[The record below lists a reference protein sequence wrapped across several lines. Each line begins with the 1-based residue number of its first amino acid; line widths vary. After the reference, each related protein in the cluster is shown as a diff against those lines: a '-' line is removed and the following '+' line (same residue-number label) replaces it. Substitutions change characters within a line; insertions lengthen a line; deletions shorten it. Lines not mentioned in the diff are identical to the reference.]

1 MRARERAGFSIENRG
16 ARRSVARCSGKG
28 SRVVAIGVDCRLMR
42 AMAFIIAGVISC
54 GAMSFRRRLVSA
66 CGARTSL
73 EGADEVDACFLFAD
87 DDPIAAQC
95 RDKQGCRRRGR
106 RRPLFARAP
115 LAPRIGLGPVQSS
128 LVKPSLACPFPTLPL
143 PLSLLLSSPQLG
155 LAGLMHG
162 GVYSCA
168 SGWQVRLAPPTED
181 LQLSLS
187 FSASQPVPGTL
198 WRVLLRHVRA
208 DARTTLPH
216 VMLTLSIVARLY
228 LSSCMPP
235 SRRIAALQ
243 SVVAGLETGPGAR
256 KLPVSIKSLE
266 LRVPK
271 RFNNKR
277 DWCV

>member
-1 MRARERAGFSIENRG
+1 MHAFCLPTTIPSLLNVEI
-16 ARRSVARCSGKG
+16 
-28 SRVVAIGVDCRLMR
+28 SRVAVAVVVDDHC
-42 AMAFIIAGVISC
+42 
-54 GAMSFRRRLVSA
+54 
-66 CGARTSL
+66 SL
-73 EGADEVDACFLFAD
+73 ERHLLLG
-87 DDPIAAQC
+87 
-95 RDKQGCRRRGR
+95 
-106 RRPLFARAP
+106 
-115 LAPRIGLGPVQSS
+115 LALAQSS

-162 GVYSCA
+162 GVYSCE
-168 SGWQVRLAPPTED
+168 SGWQVRLAPPAED
-181 LQLSLS
+181 PQLSLS

>member
-1 MRARERAGFSIENRG
+1 MHAFCLPTTIPSLLNVEI
-16 ARRSVARCSGKG
+16 
-28 SRVVAIGVDCRLMR
+28 SRVAVAVVVDDHC
-42 AMAFIIAGVISC
+42 
-54 GAMSFRRRLVSA
+54 
-66 CGARTSL
+66 SL
-73 EGADEVDACFLFAD
+73 ERHLLLGLAL
-87 DDPIAAQC
+87 AQSS
-95 RDKQGCRRRGR
+95 
-106 RRPLFARAP
+106 
-115 LAPRIGLGPVQSS
+115 PVQSS
-128 LVKPSLACPFPTLPL
+128 PVQPSQAKPGL
-143 PLSLLLSSPQLG
+143 PLSHPSTSP
-155 LAGLMHG
+155 
-162 GVYSCA
+162 V
-168 SGWQVRLAPPTED
+168 PPTLFSTTGAGRPHAWRCVQLCEWVAGSPGSTSRGPAA
-181 LQLSLS
+181 LSLS

-228 LSSCMPP
+228 LGSCMPP

>member
-128 LVKPSLACPFPTLPL
+128 LVKPSLACPLPTLPL

-181 LQLSLS
+181 LQLSPS
-187 FSASQPVPGTL
+187 RSQPANQSLGHCGGCCFDTYVQMHE
-198 WRVLLRHVRA
+198 RRF
-208 DARTTLPH
+208 
-216 VMLTLSIVARLY
+216 LT
-228 LSSCMPP
+228 
-235 SRRIAALQ
+235 
-243 SVVAGLETGPGAR
+243 
-256 KLPVSIKSLE
+256 
-266 LRVPK
+266 
-271 RFNNKR
+271 
-277 DWCV
+277 

>member
-115 LAPRIGLGPVQSS
+115 LAPRIGLGPVQPSQA
-128 LVKPSLACPFPTLPL
+128 KPGL
-143 PLSLLLSSPQLG
+143 PLSHPSTSPVPPTHFSTTGAGRPHAWRCVQLCEW
-155 LAGLMHG
+155 LAGSPG
-162 GVYSCA
+162 STNRGPA
-168 SGWQVRLAPPTED
+168 A
-181 LQLSLS
+181 LSLS

-228 LSSCMPP
+228 LGSCMPP